1 MCSFKQLLI
10 LNYSQL
16 LSNFILLCIVVKML
30 LLRVSVNVADDI
42 FLNKDMAINLP
53 I

>member
-16 LSNFILLCIVVKML
+16 LSNFILLRMVAEMPFL
-30 LLRVSVNVADDI
+30 LVSVNVADYVFPD
-42 FLNKDMAINLP
+42 KDMPINLLV
-53 I
+53 

>member
-16 LSNFILLCIVVKML
+16 FSNFILLCMVAKML
-30 LLRVSVNVADDI
+30 LLLVSVNVADYI
-42 FLNKDMAINLP
+42 FLDKDMPINL
-53 I
+53 II